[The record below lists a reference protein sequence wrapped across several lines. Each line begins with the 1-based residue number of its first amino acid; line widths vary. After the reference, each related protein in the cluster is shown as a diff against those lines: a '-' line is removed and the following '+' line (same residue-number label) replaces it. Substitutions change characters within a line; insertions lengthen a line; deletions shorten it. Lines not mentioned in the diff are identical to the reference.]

1 MTYLSDDEL
10 RVWIGTAT
18 VTVTAN
24 HEPSDIEWQAMY
36 LAYGLS
42 DIGFED
48 SEECFDLHL
57 DEADGSLH
65 SIFQFVG
72 TVAKEDRHLLT
83 VA

>member
-1 MTYLSDDEL
+1 MTHLRDDEL
-10 RVWIGTAT
+10 RVWIGAETI
-18 VTVTAN
+18 TVTAN
-24 HEPSDIEWQAMY
+24 HTPSDIEWQAMC

-48 SEECFDLHL
+48 SDESFDLHL

-72 TVAKEDRHLLT
+72 TVAKEDRHLLP